1 MNSNELIDIENI
13 ETEAIEEEKENA
25 QEQENVQ
32 EQEVELS
39 DEKKKEVKK
48 EQITAL
54 VTAYYNK
61 FDFLQNQNLSELI
74 NKSLNKYLD
83 TDLTIEEI
91 NDELMQLILIAKKED
106 DKRHDGDKVKDNHKE
121 LYEKLDQLVSLLA
134 TAGIDYQLAGAL
146 CSYLKYGEESKRI
159 HDDIDLNMN
168 EDDLGKFGEVCRQLG
183 FDFHDNRMNSPRV
196 LQNGI
201 PHGDHEVVAEIPG
214 SDLHIGVFC
223 FQRNPDGSINN
234 RSYYKD
240 EEGNNKV
247 WNEYMPPEFAKLVF
261 GAETIE
267 FNGKPLIITPPEYVY
282 SLKSFTR
289 QQKDLEDIKFME
301 DKIDKDK
308 LARIRE
314 AKDNG
319 RRVDL
324 LDANPKK
331 NDDIESMMNDKT
343 EEKVE
348 ENSMEY
354 EKPKVY
360 VKNDNNNNNHNNNN
374 SESGFIHYRGLIVP
388 YIVLLVMVAIIEIFN
403 FLS

>member
-1 MNSNELIDIENI
+1 MNSNELIDIDNI
-13 ETEAIEEEKENA
+13 ETEAIEEEKENT
-25 QEQENVQ
+25 Q

-54 VTAYYNK
+54 VTAYYKK
-61 FDFLQNQNLSELI
+61 FDFLQNQELSELI
-74 NKSLNKYLD
+74 NKALNKYLD
-83 TDLTIEEI
+83 SDLTIEEI
-91 NDELMQLILIAKKED
+91 NEELMKIIIEAKKD
-106 DKRHDGDKVKDNHKE
+106 VDKRHDEDKVKENHEE

-168 EDDLGKFGEVCRQLG
+168 EDDLEKFGEVCRQLG

-314 AKDNG
+314 AKNNG

-324 LDANPKK
+324 LDANSKK
-331 NDDIESMMNDKT
+331 NNDIESMMNDKT

-348 ENSMEY
+348 EKSMEY

-360 VKNDNNNNNHNNNN
+360 VKNDNNINNN
-374 SESGFIHYRGLIVP
+374 SNGERGFVHYIGLIVP

>member
-1 MNSNELIDIENI
+1 MNSNELIDIDNI
-13 ETEAIEEEKENA
+13 ETEAIEEEKENT
-25 QEQENVQ
+25 Q

-54 VTAYYNK
+54 VTAYYKK
-61 FDFLQNQNLSELI
+61 FDFLQNQELSELI
-74 NKSLNKYLD
+74 NKALNKYLD
-83 TDLTIEEI
+83 SDLTIEEI
-91 NDELMQLILIAKKED
+91 NDELMKIIIEAKKD
-106 DKRHDGDKVKDNHKE
+106 VDKRHDEDKVKENHEE

-146 CSYLKYGEESKRI
+146 CSYLKYGEESKRM

-168 EDDLGKFGEVCRQLG
+168 EDDLEKFGEVCRQLG

-201 PHGDHEVVAEIPG
+201 PHGDHEVIAEIPG

-314 AKDNG
+314 AKNNG

-324 LDANPKK
+324 LDANSKK
-331 NDDIESMMNDKT
+331 NNDIESMMNDKT

-348 ENSMEY
+348 EKSMEY

-360 VKNDNNNNNHNNNN
+360 VKNDNNINNN
-374 SESGFIHYRGLIVP
+374 SNGERGFVHYIGLIVP

>member
-1 MNSNELIDIENI
+1 MNSNELIDIDNI
-13 ETEAIEEEKENA
+13 ETEAIEEEKENT
-25 QEQENVQ
+25 Q

-54 VTAYYNK
+54 VTAYYKK
-61 FDFLQNQNLSELI
+61 FDFLQNQELSELI
-74 NKSLNKYLD
+74 NKALNKYLD
-83 TDLTIEEI
+83 SDLTIEEI
-91 NDELMQLILIAKKED
+91 NEELMKIIIEAKKD
-106 DKRHDGDKVKDNHKE
+106 VDKRHDEDKVKENHEE

-146 CSYLKYGEESKRI
+146 CSYLKYGEESKRM

-168 EDDLGKFGEVCRQLG
+168 EDDLEKFGEVCRQLG

-314 AKDNG
+314 AKNNG

-324 LDANPKK
+324 LDANSKK
-331 NDDIESMMNDKT
+331 NNDIESMMNDKT

-348 ENSMEY
+348 EKSMEY

-360 VKNDNNNNNHNNNN
+360 VKNDNNINNN
-374 SESGFIHYRGLIVP
+374 SNGERGFVHYIGLIVP

>member
-1 MNSNELIDIENI
+1 MNSNELIDIDNI
-13 ETEAIEEEKENA
+13 ETEAIEEEKENT
-25 QEQENVQ
+25 Q

-54 VTAYYNK
+54 VTAYYKK
-61 FDFLQNQNLSELI
+61 FDFLQNQELSELI
-74 NKSLNKYLD
+74 NKALNKYLD
-83 TDLTIEEI
+83 SDLTIEEI
-91 NDELMQLILIAKKED
+91 NDELMKIIIEAKKD
-106 DKRHDGDKVKDNHKE
+106 VDKRHDEDKVKENHEE

-168 EDDLGKFGEVCRQLG
+168 EDDLEKFGEVCRQLG

-201 PHGDHEVVAEIPG
+201 PHGDHEVIAEIPG

-301 DKIDKDK
+301 DKIDRDK

-314 AKDNG
+314 AKNNG

-331 NDDIESMMNDKT
+331 NNDIESMMNDKT

-348 ENSMEY
+348 EKSMEY

-360 VKNDNNNNNHNNNN
+360 VKNDNNINNN
-374 SESGFIHYRGLIVP
+374 SNGERGFVHYIGLIVP